1 MAVVL
6 RLGQRLTKKKWQR
19 VIDLVTED
27 DEVATKIAEFSRPKN
42 RRPKNAESLALKA
55 AYVILSSGMNND
67 IVKCRWPDIEQ
78 DLRTGKRISYG
89 HKEKVKA
96 MRWIWK
102 KRDRLFQFQQ
112 YRRHRKND
120 RDLVEWCESLPW
132 IGPTTKYHLAM
143 NCGADVCKPDVWLV
157 RLAEHQGKEVCELCD
172 DLAGAGGQ
180 FIANGKCIDVK
191 LRSVVDRILWNALKD
206 GLLKLYR

>member
-1 MAVVL
+1 MALIL
-6 RLGQRLTKKKWQR
+6 RPGQRLTKQKLQR

-27 DEVATKIAEFSRPKN
+27 DEIATRIAKFSRPKN
-42 RRPKNAESLALKA
+42 RRPKNAERLALKA
-55 AYVILSSGMNND
+55 AYVILSSGMKKS
-67 IVKCRWPDIEQ
+67 IVESCWPSIEQ
-78 DLRTGKRISYG
+78 DLRTGKRISYK

-102 KRDRLFQFQQ
+102 NRDCLFQE
-112 YRRHRKND
+112 YRRHRKDD
-120 RDLVEWCESLPW
+120 RDLVEWCETLPW
-132 IGPTTKYHLAM
+132 IGPRTKYHLAM

-180 FIANGKCIDVK
+180 FLAKGKCIDVK
-191 LRSVVDRILWNALKD
+191 LRSVVDRILWYALKD